1 MNNSENRQ
9 IFTLTSV
16 PLINNN
22 IPIGNPVSILNGLNA
37 VDYAALL
44 SASAKAKEQPLV
56 SIEFKEILDI
66 RAASLYIATQKN
78 INIMNSIDSIFFDNT
93 SLKTL
98 LTSSSNIIFN
108 SYKNKTCLC
117 FINGNYANGII
128 FKKNENYYILTSN
141 SINVGNN
148 NNYIDILVNGTH
160 LLCCSIFGIDKM
172 SNLLIAM
179 LNIIQSTNK
188 YYQSSVNVYNI
199 INAISYFNLNSSYDQ
214 IFNDNVD
221 NGFDLFI
228 VNHNLYN
235 SPSIDKSLMINN
247 RYYGDINN
255 KATIESIL
263 VNHRIN
269 KYEAGSLILDVD
281 GKIVGCLTAAALSA
295 DNTVD
300 KNISIGLPSRFINN
314 FINTHISN
322 LNTFWDIT
330 QTVAV
335 NTQLLWSDIN
345 RVIKKAFL
353 GISCHP
359 FSISSQ
365 ELVDIYK
372 LTNNISGI
380 FIDGFMRYYNN
391 REYKVSFNENYVT
404 DNSDDSQIIFN
415 PMIYGNELPY
425 DNTDPILY
433 KYNIEPNKILILRI
447 TFYSIVMGDVIT
459 INIGKLANQFSISK
473 FLYEY
478 GADKSGNYRDIII
491 TYIRKD
497 KVEVGYDNSGNIIYS
512 WKWFT
517 NNGQLYNETIKS
529 KLVAYYQSDGINSQ
543 KIILLANKTLPK
555 TIIDRNLNVYN
566 YNNKNYDLSTY
577 TKIGINARFPIN
589 DVINDTPILMK
600 FIIVYIISDVS
611 GNLFLEKYNTNE
623 SIQQAYVPSYG
634 YKRYEFS
641 IENCLTF
648 KLYYQNGAIAQS
660 MFKMETIIAND
671 LGVILQ
677 QTTQIPFPL
686 IQKNAENFG
695 QYIYSNY
702 SSNQLRNINSENYI
716 L

>member
-1 MNNSENRQ
+1 
-9 IFTLTSV
+9 
-16 PLINNN
+16 
-22 IPIGNPVSILNGLNA
+22 
-37 VDYAALL
+37 
-44 SASAKAKEQPLV
+44 
-56 SIEFKEILDI
+56 
-66 RAASLYIATQKN
+66 
-78 INIMNSIDSIFFDNT
+78 
-93 SLKTL
+93 
-98 LTSSSNIIFN
+98 
-108 SYKNKTCLC
+108 
-117 FINGNYANGII
+117 
-128 FKKNENYYILTSN
+128 
-141 SINVGNN
+141 
-148 NNYIDILVNGTH
+148 
-160 LLCCSIFGIDKM
+160 
-172 SNLLIAM
+172 
-179 LNIIQSTNK
+179 
-188 YYQSSVNVYNI
+188 
-199 INAISYFNLNSSYDQ
+199 
-214 IFNDNVD
+214 
-221 NGFDLFI
+221 
-228 VNHNLYN
+228 
-235 SPSIDKSLMINN
+235 
-247 RYYGDINN
+247 
-255 KATIESIL
+255 
-263 VNHRIN
+263 
-269 KYEAGSLILDVD
+269 
-281 GKIVGCLTAAALSA
+281 
-295 DNTVD
+295 
-300 KNISIGLPSRFINN
+300 
-314 FINTHISN
+314 
-322 LNTFWDIT
+322 
-330 QTVAV
+330 
-335 NTQLLWSDIN
+335 
-345 RVIKKAFL
+345 
-353 GISCHP
+353 
-359 FSISSQ
+359 
-365 ELVDIYK
+365 
-372 LTNNISGI
+372 
-380 FIDGFMRYYNN
+380 
-391 REYKVSFNENYVT
+391 
-404 DNSDDSQIIFN
+404 
-415 PMIYGNELPY
+415 MIYGNELPY